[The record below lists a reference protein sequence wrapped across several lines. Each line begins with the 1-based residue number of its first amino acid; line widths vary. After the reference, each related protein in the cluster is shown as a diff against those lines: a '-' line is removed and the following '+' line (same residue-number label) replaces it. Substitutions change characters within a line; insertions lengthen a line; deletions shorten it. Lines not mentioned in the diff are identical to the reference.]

1 MEEFL
6 SRQPDGDA
14 ARSRFSRFD
23 KDGDGFLSR
32 EEFVKP

>member
-1 MEEFL
+1 MEKFL

-14 ARSRFSRFD
+14 ARSRFPRFD
-23 KDGDGFLSR
+23 KDDDGFLSR